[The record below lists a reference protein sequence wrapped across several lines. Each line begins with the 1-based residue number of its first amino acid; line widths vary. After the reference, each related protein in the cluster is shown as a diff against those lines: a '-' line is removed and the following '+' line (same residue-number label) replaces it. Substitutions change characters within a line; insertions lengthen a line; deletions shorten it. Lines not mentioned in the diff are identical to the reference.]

1 MNYFITFVTIKKII
15 SNCRFIHYAMPK
27 KTNEVIDFTKPIDY
41 ESEEDSD
48 YDDDLEDDDMRTEN
62 CGAINHFPFI
72 LSQILIICKLLGE
85 RHFRLHR
92 IGTKKFLNKVRQ
104 MQELS
109 QVVKIGDINYGS
121 RMGKGAEIL
130 CKIAASA
137 QMLKIALN
145 ILS

>member
-1 MNYFITFVTIKKII
+1 
-15 SNCRFIHYAMPK
+15 MPK
-27 KTNEVIDFTKPIDY
+27 KTNEVIDFAKPIDY

-62 CGAINHFPFI
+62 CEAINHFPLT

-85 RHFRLHR
+85 RRFRLHR
-92 IGTKKFLNKVRQ
+92 SGTKKFLNKVRQ

-130 CKIAASA
+130 CKIAALA

-145 ILS
+145 ILA